1 MWLAYSSNKQ
11 FTQFI
16 RFCLFVLSAWSLLI
30 TITYDMSFPN
40 WVLIFAS
47 SGNAMIELFV
57 FMLGFRQESS
67 KLINLMYF
75 KQTSVDLLVFLIMGV
90 AVQSIFYRM
99 GMAHRIIWFCCCIER
114 FGRLTEL
121 FSFEETVEAV
131 FWWISYLDFGG
142 FIIWVLASLYFCLL
156 LLLYCPL
163 IFWSTTLDTIPED
176 KDAERELLAWWIS
189 RWVLSS
195 PIIFHPVHAQPHCSE
210 TWSIT
215 ATNRP
220 RIAHFDLLKRVLSKV
235 PNSDNET
242 RMVRMAGGDYGAL
255 KKTN

>member
-1 MWLAYSSNKQ
+1 MWLTYSSNKQ

-16 RFCLFVLSAWSLLI
+16 RFCLFILSAWSLLI

-47 SGNAMIELFV
+47 RGNAMIELFV

-75 KQTSVDLLVFLIMGV
+75 KQTGVDLLVFLIMGV

-99 GMAHRIIWFCCCIER
+99 GMAHRVIWFCCSIER
-114 FGRLTEL
+114 FGRVTEL
-121 FSFEETVEAV
+121 FSFEEIVEAV
-131 FWWISYLDFGG
+131 FWGILADVICFSFWFGFSFLLFVA
-142 FIIWVLASLYFCLL
+142 FIILPAHF
-156 LLLYCPL
+156 L
-163 IFWSTTLDTIPED
+163 IYNIGYIPDD
-176 KDAERELLAWWIS
+176 KDAERELFAWWCLGGFYLLRSFHSLYMLNLNAVKRGAS
-189 RWVLSS
+189 RQRTDLDR
-195 PIIFHPVHAQPHCSE
+195 HCDS
-210 TWSIT
+210 W
-215 ATNRP
+215 NR
-220 RIAHFDLLKRVLSKV
+220 V
-235 PNSDNET
+235 PNSDDET